1 MSLCLSDTVEG
12 LQADVLLGDI
22 SQRELCLLVEHFRD
36 GLEDISIGWCV
47 VGLRDDNI
55 LIVRGFDADVQG

>member
-12 LQADVLLGDI
+12 LQADVLLRHI

-36 GLEDISIGWCV
+36 GLEDIRIGWCI

-55 LIVRGFDADVQG
+55 LIVRGFDTDVQG